1 MVGQPAAAAAGG
13 GGGGGTRTHL
23 HHHQRLAVPAERV
36 LQQVG
41 EPRVPEGHVGVA
53 AAQRVDDVA
62 QRRQRL
68 VDALGLAEAAALR
81 PRLGDPLRARQVH
94 QVQLA

>member
-1 MVGQPAAAAAGG
+1 MNAGQPAAAGEG
-13 GGGGGTRTHL
+13 SGPHL

-36 LQQVG
+36 LQEIG
-41 EPRVPEGHVGVA
+41 EPGVPEGHVGVS
-53 AAQRVDDVA
+53 AAQRVDHVA

-94 QVQLA
+94 QVQLP